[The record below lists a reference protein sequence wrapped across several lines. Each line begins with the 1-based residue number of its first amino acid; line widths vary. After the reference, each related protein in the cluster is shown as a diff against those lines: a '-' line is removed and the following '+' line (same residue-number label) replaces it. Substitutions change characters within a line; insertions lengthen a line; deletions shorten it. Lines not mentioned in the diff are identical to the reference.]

1 MYLLSWRN
9 TNNVKKIPK
18 QLYIKGMETFIP
30 PIMKNIG
37 VIIANAT
44 VLNLALTSPFC
55 VFLKWSESI
64 TPSINAGNMACPP
77 PRLPKNINPKSKT
90 KTYFISSSPILF
102 LNNKI
107 FKIITWWWGSP
118 ETYFQTAIADNSYVI

>member
-1 MYLLSWRN
+1 
-9 TNNVKKIPK
+9 
-18 QLYIKGMETFIP
+18 METFIP

-37 VIIANAT
+37 VMIANAT

-102 LNNKI
+102 LNNGFRKI
-107 FKIITWWWGSP
+107 NQIYNKPLQELLKTLHKIIM
-118 ETYFQTAIADNSYVI
+118 YKCQIL

>member
-90 KTYFISSSPILF
+90 KTYFISSYPILF
-102 LNNKI
+102 LNNGFSKN
-107 FKIITWWWGSP
+107 KS
-118 ETYFQTAIADNSYVI
+118 DL